1 MFVVVQRTDTLP
13 EIRAL
18 VNSDHV
24 ISIAPVGG
32 GTRSRWSLSNGET
45 WEVAMPFTRA
55 LSLLRA
61 ELEMV
66 EPVLP
71 VGRPR
76 DFVDR
81 RQDAAPGGAAAPEES
96 HRGYVERRR
105 PPG

>member
-13 EIRAL
+13 ELRAL
-18 VNSDHV
+18 VNTDHI
-24 ISIAPVGG
+24 ISVAPVGG

-45 WEVAMPFTRA
+45 WEVGMPFTRA
-55 LSLLRA
+55 LSLLQA
-61 ELEMV
+61 EPEMV

-71 VGRPR
+71 VGRR

-81 RQDAAPGGAAAPEES
+81 RSDPGPGATVEPEPQ
-96 HRGYVERRR
+96 RGSIDRRR